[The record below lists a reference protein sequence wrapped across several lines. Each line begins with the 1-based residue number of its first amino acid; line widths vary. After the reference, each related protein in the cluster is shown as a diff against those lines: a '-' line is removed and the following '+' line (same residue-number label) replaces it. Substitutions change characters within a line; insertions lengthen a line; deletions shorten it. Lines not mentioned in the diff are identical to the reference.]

1 MSFRA
6 AVFLDRD
13 GVLNNDVGYPHRLG
27 DAVLFDDV
35 IPALR
40 RIQNAG
46 YVLLVVS
53 NQSGVARGFFT
64 LNQVSR
70 FNRAIAEQLHKAN
83 IRVTSKNFYVCPHG
97 PRDECSCRKPKPG
110 LLLKAARQ
118 HRIDLGKSFTVG
130 DEETDIEAGRR
141 AGTQT
146 VLLDRSG
153 KSRKTKADLVAS
165 SLSEVADLVRS
176 ARGTLAGSFS

>member
-1 MSFRA
+1 MKRGA

-13 GVLNNDVGYPHRLG
+13 GVLNSDVGYPHRLA
-27 DAVLFDDV
+27 DAVIFDDV
-35 IPALR
+35 VPALR
-40 RIQNAG
+40 RIQDAG

-64 LNQVSR
+64 LHEVSR
-70 FNRAIAEQLHKAN
+70 FNRTIAKQLHDAN

-118 HRIDLGKSFTVG
+118 HGIDLRRSFTVG

-141 AGTQT
+141 AGTHT
-146 VLLDRSG
+146 ILLNRMG
-153 KSRKTKADLVAS
+153 KGRKTKADLVVS
-165 SLSEVADLVRS
+165 SLLEVAEVVGS
-176 ARGTLAGSFS
+176 ADRVLRESYT